1 MLEMEKLYPQAKT
14 WELDTILQEESLCRL
29 YEKRGYFR
37 TGEYRRIQEG
47 MDLVRYRKITP

>member
-1 MLEMEKLYPQAKT
+1 MLEMEILYPQAKT

-29 YEKRGYFR
+29 YEKRGHFR
-37 TGEYRRIQEG
+37 TGEYHRIQEG